1 MEILRDLGIA
11 MTTCAIL
18 GMFMG
23 RSERYAGRRLKGFA
37 VGLLAGLLVLLP
49 LAGIVLLLC
58 IPALPDGIIDASIV
72 AVVLYEITL
81 WARLVRHAQCPA
93 GDSASRPV
101 PDLKTEGAS
110 LEFLENER
118 TVA

>member
-11 MTTCAIL
+11 MTICAIL

-49 LAGIVLLLC
+49 VAGIILLLFM
-58 IPALPDGIIDASIV
+58 PALPDGIIDASIV

-81 WARLVRHAQCPA
+81 WARLARHAQSPA
-93 GDSASRPV
+93 VNTTPRPM

-118 TVA
+118 TAA